1 MVYKENKWQICDRKQ
16 HINDLYQNN
25 ETVLETWF
33 DEYNEKYPHIIKSFT
48 RYLYNKEQ
56 NNDLINEI
64 KKEILM
70 MLYNKRD
77 IVDKQIEKCN
87 NPNKLTNI
95 ITSV

>member
-25 ETVLETWF
+25 ETVLEAWF
-33 DEYNEKYPHIIKSFT
+33 DEYSEKYPHIINSFT
-48 RYLYNKEQ
+48 RYLHNKET
-56 NNDLINEI
+56 NNELVNQI

-77 IVDKQIEKCN
+77 VVENQLEKSNSN
-87 NPNKLTNI
+87 NKITNTI
-95 ITSV
+95 INS